1 MFVFELLYPIYFEVV
16 YKEIGQYYIKDDEI
30 LTYIGSV
37 GFMGMSFV
45 KLFAGISL
53 DYVSVKKVNSLL
65 LAIFIIHIFT
75 LQYTIQNW

>member
-30 LTYIGSV
+30 LTYIGSM
-37 GFMGMSFV
+37 GFLALSFI

-53 DYVSVKKVNSLL
+53 DYVSVKKVNTLL
-65 LAIFIIHIFT
+65 LIIFIIHIFT
-75 LQYTIQNW
+75 L

>member
-30 LTYIGSV
+30 LSYIGSV
-37 GFMGMSFV
+37 GFMALSFI

-65 LAIFIIHIFT
+65 LAILILHLFT
-75 LQYTIQNW
+75 LQYTI